1 MKSVL
6 AIWWLVMTR
15 VSYWWMRTNLTL
27 TMMKL
32 DVVCLLAHLYFH
44 VVIHSGKVSWGLSG
58 TCRYWRCFM
67 EPKLWFVQYDDKF
80 WSGNTVK
87 GIQAQQG
94 WNCCIDIQ
102 VRTIVERNVCWKC
115 YDFSCLDWNG
125 REQRLYLLFKSAV
138 RYKNWIDTLLLSWPA
153 SSFGVGGIKWR

>member
-1 MKSVL
+1 MD
-6 AIWWLVMTR
+6 IWWLVMTR

-27 TMMKL
+27 TVMKL
-32 DVVCLLAHLYFH
+32 DVMCLLAHLYFH

-67 EPKLWFVQYDDKF
+67 GPKVWFVHYDDKF

-94 WNCCIDIQ
+94 WNYVQIHGWY
-102 VRTIVERNVCWKC
+102 RYWKKKRLLKRPA
-115 YDFSCLDWNG
+115 FSCPDWIG
-125 REQRLYLLFKSAV
+125 RKQTCLPSKLGL
-138 RYKNWIDTLLLSWPA
+138 RYIKRMNVFLLSWPA
-153 SSFGVGGIKWR
+153 SSFGEGGIKWR